1 MRGPAGVPVGSLKRI
16 IISNVVSYNSAS
28 QYSGAGLIM
37 GIPSH
42 PIEDIKIHDLYMEH
56 RGGGTR
62 EMAARV
68 VPQMEQGYP
77 EPYRFG
83 DIPAS
88 GFFIRNVNNLEL
100 TNVEIS
106 WSQPDARPVF
116 YLDNVTG
123 ADFFRIKTSKAAN
136 SGIFELRNV
145 QDFSVARSRD
155 VKEIHLEKVD
165 QKTITD

>member
-1 MRGPAGVPVGSLKRI
+1 V
-16 IISNVVSYNSAS
+16 S

-37 GIPSH
+37 GIPSN

-62 EMAARV
+62 EMAERV

-88 GFFIRNVNNLEL
+88 GFFIRNVNNIEL

-116 YLDNVTG
+116 YLDNVKG
-123 ADFFRIKTSKAAN
+123 ADFFRIKTSKAAD
-136 SGIFELRNV
+136 SGIFELRNI

-165 QKTITD
+165 QKTIKD

>member
-1 MRGPAGVPVGSLKRI
+1 
-16 IISNVVSYNSAS
+16 
-28 QYSGAGLIM
+28 
-37 GIPSH
+37 
-42 PIEDIKIHDLYMEH
+42 MEH

-88 GFFIRNVNNLEL
+88 GFFIRNVNNIEL

-116 YLDNVTG
+116 YLGNVKG
-123 ADFFRIKTSKAAN
+123 ADFFRIKTPKGGN
-136 SGIFELRNV
+136 STIFELKDV
-145 QDFSVARSRD
+145 QDFGVSLSRNIKD
-155 VKEIHLEKVD
+155 AHLEKVD
-165 QKTITD
+165 QTTITN

>member
-1 MRGPAGVPVGSLKRI
+1 MRGPAGVPVGTLKRI

-37 GIPSH
+37 GIPSN

-88 GFFIRNVNNLEL
+88 GFFIRNVNNIEL
-100 TNVEIS
+100 SNVELS
-106 WSQPDARPVF
+106 WSQPDVRPVF
-116 YLDNVTG
+116 YLDNVKG
-123 ADFFRIKTSKAAN
+123 ADFFRVKTPKAPA
-136 SGIFELRNV
+136 IFELRNV
-145 QDFSVARSRD
+145 QDFSVALSRS
-155 VKEIHLEKVD
+155 VKDIHLENVD